1 MRERSI
7 SSWVRDKL
15 IQRAKL
21 DDVVPLIL
29 DCSPDAWWSVR
40 HLETELYEVRN
51 DGKHI
56 PRSGLWRILGRL
68 RNNGHILIKGTKVA
82 LLARLAEDVGREAAE

>member
-1 MRERSI
+1 MSI
-7 SSWVRDKL
+7 SHLVRNRLLEKVALEDA
-15 IQRAKL
+15 I
-21 DDVVPLIL
+21 PLIL

-40 HLETELYEVRN
+40 ELEAELYEFKN

-56 PRSGLWRILGRL
+56 PRSGLWRILGRM
-68 RNNGHILIKGTKVA
+68 RDNGHILIKGTKVA